1 MASIKRGAMVASIL
15 MLVSVIASAC
25 NQPYSQPP
33 SVTNTPINPN
43 SLFATP
49 IVGPT
54 NMSDVQIFATGTS
67 LALTGTPVP
76 GAVTSTPV
84 GITPQVVTSTSTP
97 VVALNPTS
105 TSTAT
110 LAVSGTLATAL
121 PPGTPPPTHVLQK
134 GEWPYCI
141 ARRLDV
147 NPEELISLNG
157 LTRGDIY
164 YPNLTLKIPQTGNHF
179 PPPRA
184 FRTHPT
190 TYTVTASDQTVAGV
204 ACLFGDVYPSAIA
217 QANGISESSAV
228 TAGQVLSI
236 P

>member
-1 MASIKRGAMVASIL
+1 MATMKRGALVASIL
-15 MLVSVIASAC
+15 MLVSIIASAC

-49 IVGPT
+49 LGNST
-54 NMSDVQIFATGTS
+54 QMSDVERFATGTA
-67 LALTGTPVP
+67 LALTGTP
-76 GAVTSTPV
+76 ASALVTQ
-84 GITPQVVTSTSTP
+84 TPQGGAPQTVTQTATP

-110 LAVSGTLATAL
+110 LAVSGTLSTAL
-121 PPGTPPPTHVLQK
+121 PPGTSPPTYILQK

-141 ARRLDV
+141 ARRFDV
-147 NPEELISLNG
+147 NPKELLDLNN
-157 LTRGDIY
+157 LPSGDIY
-164 YPNLTLKIPQTGNHF
+164 YPNLVLKIPQTGNRF

-190 TYTVTASDQTVAGV
+190 TYTVTASDQTVSGV

-228 TAGQVLSI
+228 TVGQVLSI